1 MLEKWKSSIDR
12 GKIFGTLPT
21 NLSKAFNCLN
31 KNPLIAK
38 LSAYGFSLPALRLIH
53 DNLLNSKQRTRINN
67 SYGTWTE
74 FVLGVSQGWITGPL
88 LFNIFL
94 AEFLYTTNNMD
105 IADCAD
111 NHTPYA
117 IANEIY
123 SFIVS
128 LEEYSKSLFT

>member
-12 GKIFGTLPT
+12 SKIFGALPT

-67 SYGTWTE
+67 SYGTWIE
-74 FVLGVSQGWITGPL
+74 FVLGVSQG
-88 LFNIFL
+88 
-94 AEFLYTTNNMD
+94 
-105 IADCAD
+105 
-111 NHTPYA
+111 
-117 IANEIY
+117 
-123 SFIVS
+123 
-128 LEEYSKSLFT
+128 